1 LKIKKEIIKMEKK
14 VNMRSTKDEI
24 FTRLKEVTANLNELK
39 KENLELTKKKMAVS
53 KVDTTINTQLNGLD
67 SAIGTINYIKSV
79 YDDLSKV
86 NDAIEFK
93 KEQLKELTDIEY
105 NVNTLEALIQ
115 ANKEAKIKYEK
126 EIKDLNL
133 SYEEKEKELEK
144 SNTRK
149 MEEITYNVMIARKKL
164 NNQLDEDAESRRK
177 VIQEEEKELT
187 KKVEEFREKE
197 SKFNDLEEKIKELEE
212 GRTQAINEAVKT
224 ELGKQKAILTKD
236 FNHEMALKDVKY
248 EAEKENL
255 DTKLLMIDR
264 RLNDEIIKNQEL
276 ANKLS
281 EAYSK
286 IEAIASKTVE
296 SSSDKALS
304 LNLQEI
310 LKNLKK
316 ENNSK

>member
-1 LKIKKEIIKMEKK
+1 MEKK
-14 VNMRSTKDEI
+14 VNMKSTKDEI
-24 FTRLKEVTANLNELK
+24 WTRLKEVTANLNQLK
-39 KENLELTKKKMAVS
+39 KENLELTKKKIEVS
-53 KVDTTINTQLNGLD
+53 KVDTTINTQLSGLD

-79 YDDLSKV
+79 YDDLNKI
-86 NDAIEFK
+86 NDAIDFK
-93 KEQLKELTDIEY
+93 KEQLQELTDIEY

-115 ANKEAKIKYEK
+115 ANKEAKIKHER
-126 EIKDLNL
+126 EIKDLN
-133 SYEEKEKELEK
+133 SDYQEKEEELEK

-164 NNQLDEDAESRRK
+164 NNQLDEEAESRKK

-187 KKVEEFREKE
+187 RKVEEFREKE
-197 SKFNDLEEKIKELEE
+197 SKFNELEERIKELEE
-212 GRTQAINEAVKT
+212 GRTQAINEAVKA

-255 DTKLLMIDR
+255 DTKLIMIDR

>member
-133 SYEEKEKELEK
+133 AYEEEEKELEK
-144 SNTRK
+144 SNSRK

-197 SKFNDLEEKIKELEE
+197 NKFDELQERIKELEE

>member
-1 LKIKKEIIKMEKK
+1 MEKK
-14 VNMRSTKDEI
+14 VNMKSTKDEI
-24 FTRLKEVTANLNELK
+24 WTRLKEVTANLNELK
-39 KENLELTKKKMAVS
+39 KENLELTKKKMEVS
-53 KVDTTINTQLNGLD
+53 KVDTTINTQLSGLD

-79 YDDLSKV
+79 YDDLNKI
-86 NDAIEFK
+86 NDAIDFK
-93 KEQLKELTDIEY
+93 KEQLQELTDIEY

-126 EIKDLNL
+126 EIKDLN
-133 SYEEKEKELEK
+133 SAYQEEEKQLEK
-144 SNTRK
+144 TNTRK
-149 MEEITYNVMIARKKL
+149 MEEITYNTMIARKKL
-164 NNQLDEDAESRRK
+164 NNQLDEEAESRKK

-187 KKVEEFREKE
+187 RKVEEFREKE
-197 SKFNDLEEKIKELEE
+197 SKFNELEERIKELEE
-212 GRTQAINEAVKT
+212 GRTQAINEAVKA

-255 DTKLLMIDR
+255 DTKLIMIDR

>member
-1 LKIKKEIIKMEKK
+1 
-14 VNMRSTKDEI
+14 
-24 FTRLKEVTANLNELK
+24 LKEVTANLNELK

>member
-1 LKIKKEIIKMEKK
+1 MEKK

>member
-1 LKIKKEIIKMEKK
+1 MEKK
-14 VNMRSTKDEI
+14 INMKSTKDEI

-39 KENLELTKKKMAVS
+39 KENLELTKKKMEFS
-53 KVDTTINTQLNGLD
+53 KVDTTINTQLSGLD

-93 KEQLKELTDIEY
+93 KEQLQELTDIEY

-133 SYEEKEKELEK
+133 AYEEKEEELEK

-149 MEEITYNVMIARKKL
+149 MEEITYNTMIARKKL
-164 NNQLDEDAESRRK
+164 NDKLDEEEESRRK
-177 VIQEEEKELT
+177 VIAEEEKELT
-187 KKVEEFREKE
+187 RKVEEFREKE
-197 SKFNDLEEKIKELEE
+197 SKFNELEERIKELEE
-212 GRTQAINEAVKT
+212 GREQAINEAVKA

-255 DTKLLMIDR
+255 DTKLIMIDR

>member
-1 LKIKKEIIKMEKK
+1 MEKK

-133 SYEEKEKELEK
+133 AYEEEEKELEK
-144 SNTRK
+144 SNSRK

-197 SKFNDLEEKIKELEE
+197 NKFDELQERIKELEE

>member
-1 LKIKKEIIKMEKK
+1 MEKK
-14 VNMRSTKDEI
+14 VNMKSTKDEI
-24 FTRLKEVTANLNELK
+24 FTRLKEVTANLNLLK
-39 KENLELTKKKMAVS
+39 KENLELTKKKMEFS
-53 KVDTTINTQLNGLD
+53 KVDTTINTQLSGLD

-115 ANKEAKIKYEK
+115 ANKEAKIKHEK
-126 EIKDLNL
+126 EIKDLN
-133 SYEEKEKELEK
+133 SDYQEKEEELEK

-164 NNQLDEDAESRRK
+164 NNQLDEEAESRRK

-187 KKVEEFREKE
+187 RKVEEFREKE
-197 SKFNDLEEKIKELEE
+197 SKFNDLEERIKELEE
-212 GRTQAINEAVKT
+212 GREQAINEAVKA
-224 ELGKQKAILTKD
+224 ELGKQRAIMTKD
-236 FNHEMALKDVKY
+236 FNHEIALKDVKND
-248 EAEKENL
+248 AEVENL
-255 DTKLLMIDR
+255 NNKLALMNSFLTEEKTK
-264 RLNDEIIKNQEL
+264 NGEL

>member
-1 LKIKKEIIKMEKK
+1 MEKK
-14 VNMRSTKDEI
+14 VNMKSTKDEI

-86 NDAIEFK
+86 NEAIEFK

-115 ANKEAKIKYEK
+115 ASKEAKIKYEK
-126 EIKDLNL
+126 EIKDLN
-133 SYEEKEKELEK
+133 SAYEEEEKALEK
-144 SNTRK
+144 SNNRK
-149 MEEITYNVMIARKKL
+149 MEEITYNAMMARKKL
-164 NNQLDEDAESRRK
+164 NDKLDEDAESRRK

-187 KKVEEFREKE
+187 RKVEEFREKE
-197 SKFNDLEEKIKELEE
+197 SKFNELEERIKELEE

-224 ELGKQKAILTKD
+224 ELGKQRGIMTKD
-236 FNHEMALKDVKY
+236 FNHEMALKDVKN
-248 EAEKENL
+248 EAEIKALEE
-255 DTKLLMIDR
+255 KLLILDKSFNNEIEK
-264 RLNDEIIKNQEL
+264 NDN
-276 ANKLS
+276 LS
-281 EAYSK
+281 EKLAAAYDK
-286 IEAIASKTVE
+286 IELIASKTVE

-304 LNLQEI
+304 LNLQDI

>member
-1 LKIKKEIIKMEKK
+1 MEKK
-14 VNMRSTKDEI
+14 VNMKSTKDEI
-24 FTRLKEVTANLNELK
+24 FTRLKEVTAKLNELK

-53 KVDTTINTQLNGLD
+53 KVDTTINTQLSGLD

-93 KEQLKELTDIEY
+93 KEQLQELTDIEY

-126 EIKDLNL
+126 EIKDLN
-133 SYEEKEKELEK
+133 SAYQEEEKELEK

-149 MEEITYNVMIARKKL
+149 MEEITYNTMIARKKL
-164 NNQLDEDAESRRK
+164 NDKLDEEEESRRK

-187 KKVEEFREKE
+187 RKVEEFREKE
-197 SKFNDLEEKIKELEE
+197 SKFNDLEERIKELEE
-212 GRTQAINEAVKT
+212 GRTQAINEAVKA
-224 ELGKQKAILTKD
+224 ELGKQRAIMTKD
-236 FNHEMALKDVKY
+236 FSHEMALKDVKN
-248 EAEKENL
+248 EAEIKALEE
-255 DTKLLMIDR
+255 KLLILDKSF
-264 RLNDEIIKNQEL
+264 NNEVEKNED
-276 ANKLS
+276 LS
-281 EAYSK
+281 EKLAAAYDK
-286 IEAIASKTVE
+286 IESIAAKTVE